1 METKHQ
7 VRKIIQKVL
16 EKNAPAKEAPT
27 DDNVSRNSENIEE
40 VNEGKLLSHAEKVDK
55 DISSKRDE

>member
-16 EKNAPAKEAPT
+16 EKNAPAKEVPT
-27 DDNVSRNSENIEE
+27 DDNVSKNSEKTEE
-40 VNEGKLLSHAEKVDK
+40 VNEGKLLGPAEKVDK
-55 DISSKRDE
+55 DISNKRDE